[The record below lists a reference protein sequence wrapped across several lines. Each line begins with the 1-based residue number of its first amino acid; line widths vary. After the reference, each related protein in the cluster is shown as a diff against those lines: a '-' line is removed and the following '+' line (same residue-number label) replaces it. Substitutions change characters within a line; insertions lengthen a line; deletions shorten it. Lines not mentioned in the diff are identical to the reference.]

1 MCDGMNTLRSI
12 ACLCGIMCFAACGT
26 RADSNADAG
35 AAVPRA
41 LEFRSPRVE
50 ATLEAASRL
59 VRTRGFASE
68 RDPWRGF
75 LLEQASDVH
84 SISMR
89 TGSCYVVIGVGSTAL
104 RELELRVFDSDGAEV
119 ARDGEHGP
127 IAALRFCPAQNGT
140 YFVASRASAGSGL
153 YAARD
158 FRGPTGLALSLED
171 VLQAISPISSAERD
185 PG

>member
-1 MCDGMNTLRSI
+1 MNNLRSI
-12 ACLCGIMCFAACGT
+12 ACLWLVVWFSACGT
-26 RADSNADAG
+26 RAEPSSDAG
-35 AAVPRA
+35 TPAPRA

-75 LLEQASDVH
+75 LLEQASDVR
-84 SISMR
+84 SVSMR
-89 TGSCYVVIGVGSTAL
+89 TGNCYVIIGVGSTAL
-104 RELELRVFDSDGAEV
+104 RELELRMFDSDGAEV

-127 IAALRFCPAQNGT
+127 IAAVRFCPAQNGT

-158 FRGPTGLALSLED
+158 FRGPTGLAFPLED
-171 VLQAISPISSAERD
+171 VLQAISPIPAAERD

>member
-1 MCDGMNTLRSI
+1 M
-12 ACLCGIMCFAACGT
+12 LCACGT
-26 RADSNADAG
+26 PSAPNVDAG
-35 AAVPRA
+35 APPARAVD
-41 LEFRSPRVE
+41 FRSPRVE
-50 ATLEAASRL
+50 VTLEAASRL

-75 LLEQASDVH
+75 LLEQASEVH
-84 SISMR
+84 PMPMR
-89 TGSCYVVIGVGSTAL
+89 TGNCYVVIGVGSTAM
-104 RELELRVFDSDGAEV
+104 RELELRVFDTDGAEV

-140 YFVASRASAGSGL
+140 YYVASRASAGSGI

-158 FRGPTGLALSLED
+158 FRGPAGLAFPLED
-171 VLQAISPISSAERD
+171 VLQAIAPTGAERD